1 MKKITFLLI
10 LLFTSLNIYS
20 QSGGWQWSNP
30 KPQGGYVQNM
40 KMIDANNWYAMCD
53 YGVMLKTSNAG
64 VNWSAFSIGYQSTL
78 YPGAGIYTN
87 LLSGWFFDVNN
98 FVLGTASSRGIVR
111 SSNGGITFDTTQI
124 LATGSGSV
132 YDFHF
137 INAQT
142 GYLCGTSTLKLQK
155 TTNGGLNWVQ
165 VPNLGTTTLYSVY
178 ASDTNN
184 IFLTSTSGNIYFTTN
199 AGVNWTTSNVGT
211 TSTLYDSKWI
221 NATTGYL
228 CGSSGCFRYTT
239 NGGANWQGTNPP
251 TTGTMQRILVSGST
265 IYVGGFDQV
274 NIYSTTDIGTT
285 WNTIPF
291 AASGQYSTFNIYSMD
306 IVGSTILVGG
316 TYGLMNKSTNA
327 GANWVT
333 ATSHTTVA
341 NMVDVYASSG
351 NGRVIAIGSNTGG
364 LDACVYSTNGGTTWS
379 RGTGAV
385 PNNVLSDLSMRNSTT
400 GYVVGRFGIFWKTTN
415 GGVTWDTSRSSNS
428 ALTPYFCNGVDFVD
442 DNTGWVTG
450 GVSGPGGNTKIWKTT
465 DGGINWVEQPQ
476 NYVGPVGVRIEFID
490 ANTGYTVGVSQ
501 AQKTTNGGANWFF
514 ITTGLNT
521 TSSYNSLVLTDANT
535 AFTSNTNA
543 QIFGTTDGGANWS
556 NLNFPLTG
564 IGTLFCTD
572 WINAN
577 TGMVAGIFGTVGK
590 TTNRGATW
598 EISQTGGY
606 TTMGVDMVHQD
617 TAFAVCGNTFG
628 GEIYKYIKALTG
640 TITWNN
646 ETPSEY
652 SLSQNYP
659 NPFNPVTKIKFTLPK
674 EGNVTLKIFDITGQ
688 EVKTLIDGLSFRSG
702 TITYDFNGT
711 ELSSG
716 VYFYSLFVDNNRID
730 TKKMVLV
737 K

>member
-1 MKKITFLLI
+1 MKKFTFLLI
-10 LLFTSLNIYS
+10 ILFSAVNLYS

-53 YGVMLKTSNAG
+53 YGVMMKTTNAG
-64 VNWSAFSIGYQSTL
+64 TNWTTFSIGYQSTL
-78 YPGAGIYTN
+78 YPGAGILQTLY
-87 LLSGWFFDVNN
+87 SGWFFDVNN
-98 FVLGTASSRGIVR
+98 FILGSQSCRGVVR
-111 SSNGGITFDTTQI
+111 STNGGLTYDTVQV
-124 LATGSGSV
+124 LPTGSGTI

-142 GYLCGTSTLKLQK
+142 GYFCGTSTYKIQK
-155 TTNGGLNWVQ
+155 TTNGGLNWTA
-165 VPNLGTTTLYSVY
+165 VPFTATSTLYSIN
-178 ASDTNN
+178 APDTNN
-184 IFLTSTSGNIYFTTN
+184 IVVTSTSGNTYYTTN

-211 TSTLYDSKWI
+211 TNTLYDSKWI
-221 NATTGYL
+221 NVTTGYL

-274 NIYSTTDIGTT
+274 NIYSTTDNGTT

-291 AASGQYSTFNIYSMD
+291 AASGQFSTFNIYAMD
-306 IVGSTILVGG
+306 IVGSTILAAG

-327 GANWVT
+327 GANWQT
-333 ATSHTTVA
+333 ASNHATVA
-341 NMVDVYASSG
+341 NMVDIYAASG
-351 NGRVIAIGSNTGG
+351 NGRVIAMGTDIGGN
-364 LDACVYSTNGGTTWS
+364 DCIVYSTNGGNSWTNSGMISTT
-379 RGTGAV
+379 
-385 PNNVLSDLSMRNSTT
+385 NMSDLNMRNSNT
-400 GYVVGRFGIFWKTTN
+400 GYVVGRFGLFWKTTN
-415 GGVTWDTSRSSNS
+415 GGANWDTTRSNNGT
-428 ALTPYFCNGVDFVD
+428 LTPYFCNGVDFID
-442 DNTGWVTG
+442 DNTGWITG
-450 GVSGPGGNTKIWKTT
+450 GVAGVGGNTKIWKTT
-465 DGGINWVEQPQ
+465 DGGVNWTEQTQ
-476 NYVGPVGVRIEFID
+476 NYSGPVGVRIEFLD
-490 ANTGYTVGVSQ
+490 ANTGYTCGVNQ
-501 AQKTTNGGANWFF
+501 VQKTTNGGTNWFYV
-514 ITTGLNT
+514 TTGINT
-521 TSSYNSLVLTDANT
+521 SSSYNGLTVVDANT
-535 AFTSNTNA
+535 VFASNSSA

-556 NLNFPLTG
+556 NLNFPLTN

-590 TTNRGATW
+590 TTNRGTTW

-606 TTMGVDMVHQD
+606 TTMGIDMVHPD

-640 TITWNN
+640 TITWNS
-646 ETPSEY
+646 EIPSEY

-674 EGNVTLKIFDITGQ
+674 ESNVTLKVFDVTGQ
-688 EVKTLIDGLSFRSG
+688 EVKTIIDGLNVRAGSV
-702 TITYDFNGT
+702 TYDFDGT
-711 ELSSG
+711 QLSSG
-716 VYFYSLFVDNNRID
+716 IYFYTLFADGNRID
-730 TKKMVLV
+730 TKKMILV

>member
-53 YGVMLKTSNAG
+53 YGVMMKTTNAG
-64 VNWSAFSIGYQSTL
+64 VNWTTFSIGYQSTL
-78 YPGAGIYTN
+78 YPGAGILQTLY
-87 LLSGWFFDVNN
+87 SGWFFDVNN
-98 FVLGTASSRGIVR
+98 FLLGSQSCRGVVR
-111 SSNGGITFDTTQI
+111 SSNGGVTYDTVQVI
-124 LATGSGSV
+124 PTGSGSI

-142 GYLCGTSTLKLQK
+142 GYFCGTSTFKLQK
-155 TTNGGLNWVQ
+155 TTNAGLNWVQ

-178 ASDTNN
+178 APDTNN
-184 IFLTSTSGNIYFTTN
+184 IIVTSTSGNTYFTTN
-199 AGVNWTTSNVGT
+199 AGINWTTSNVGT
-211 TSTLYDSKWI
+211 TNTLYDSKWI

-228 CGSSGCFRYTT
+228 CGSTGCFRYTT
-239 NGGANWQGTNPP
+239 NGGANWQGTSAP
-251 TTGTMQRILVSGST
+251 TTSTMNRIVVAGSD
-265 IYVGGFDQV
+265 IYMAGFS
-274 NIYSTTDIGTT
+274 STSDMYKSTDNGTT
-285 WNTIPF
+285 WTTINYL
-291 AASGQYSTFNIYSMD
+291 ASGQYSSFLVYAFDM
-306 IVGSTILVGG
+306 VGSTMLIGG
-316 TYGLMNKSTNA
+316 TYGLMNKSTNS
-327 GANWVT
+327 GGNWQT
-333 ATSHTTVA
+333 ASVHATVA
-341 NMVDVYASSG
+341 NMVDVYAASG
-351 NGRVIAIGSNTGG
+351 NGRVIAIGYNNGG
-364 LDACVYSTNGGTTWS
+364 TDVAVYSTNGGAVWFN
-379 RGTGAV
+379 TGHYAA
-385 PNNVLSDLSMRNSTT
+385 NNLSDLNMRNATT
-400 GYVVGRFGIFWKTTN
+400 GYVVGRFGLFWKTTN
-415 GGVTWDTSRSSNS
+415 AGTTWDTTLSFNS
-428 ALTPYFCNGVDFVD
+428 ALVPYFCNGVDFVN
-442 DNTGWVTG
+442 DNTGWVVG
-450 GVSGPGGNTKIWKTT
+450 GLAGVGGNTKIFKTTNAGVNWTEQTSAYSGPIAVKVEMVDANTGYISGAGQFQKTT
-465 DGGINWVEQPQ
+465 DGGATWILSMAGLPSSPTLN
-476 NYVGPVGVRIEFID
+476 GL
-490 ANTGYTVGVSQ
+490 TVVDV
-501 AQKTTNGGANWFF
+501 NNIFV
-514 ITTGLNT
+514 T
-521 TSSYNSLVLTDANT
+521 TSASQV
-535 AFTSNTNA
+535 FTSS
-543 QIFGTTDGGANWS
+543 DGGANWV
-556 NLNFPLTG
+556 NLNFPLTS

-572 WINAN
+572 WINVN

-590 TTNRGATW
+590 TTNKGVTW

-688 EVKTLIDGLSFRSG
+688 EVETLIDGLDFRSG
-702 TITYDFNGT
+702 TVTYDFNGS